1 MQTPV
6 FSFSVYLFFSSPSSC
21 LFHFNSASDFTHRL
35 VSNYSYNTG
44 QSAPVCSKSHRADS
58 RLACASLGENF
69 GGGGGT
75 PSREECSRAMAA
87 LSPKSSPNSH
97 KCVVPNFGRYAD
109 VPYSLI
115 YQWQPT
121 PDRLRKSAKLING
134 RDNLLRRLSQGFV
147 TRSFPTEDCVTIQKN
162 VCAEAM

>member
-1 MQTPV
+1 MQ
-6 FSFSVYLFFSSPSSC
+6 
-21 LFHFNSASDFTHRL
+21 RL

-44 QSAPVCSKSHRADS
+44 QSAPVCSKSHRANS
-58 RLACASLGENF
+58 RLACASLGGNF

-87 LSPKSSPNSH
+87 PSPKSSPNSH
-97 KCVVPNFGRYAD
+97 KCIVPNFGRYSD

-121 PDRLRKSAKLING
+121 PERSGKFASSSIEGTASYTDFLRVSS
-134 RDNLLRRLSQGFV
+134 RV
-147 TRSFPTEDCVTIQKN
+147 RSPSRIT
-162 VCAEAM
+162 

>member
-97 KCVVPNFGRYAD
+97 KCVVPNFGRFAD

-121 PDRLRKSAKLING
+121 PERSGKFASSSIEGTASYTDFLRVSSRVPSPQRI
-134 RDNLLRRLSQGFV
+134 
-147 TRSFPTEDCVTIQKN
+147 T
-162 VCAEAM
+162 